1 MRSISRESQTG
12 QAMTEF
18 VVAMIAM
25 VPLLLGVMYLYRYND
40 VKHQTIQASRYAALA
55 QNLDPQYAGI
65 GDETRARFF
74 RDDAQ
79 HPIGHDDKATGSPA
93 LDENPNWMENDGEAL
108 LGSSYADI
116 KVSSSDAG
124 ISSGKIAV
132 VEGAAPPEF
141 KLNDNFGEKTEVE
154 VPLSNVAS
162 FAPLASINIKIGAT
176 TVMAGDA
183 WSGGGS
189 DEINSAM
196 TVGAVPAK
204 TLKWFDNSVFN
215 TLFKL
220 FTDSPAPK
228 FGEVDTDVVPKSDT
242 Q

>member
-1 MRSISRESQTG
+1 
-12 QAMTEF
+12 MTEF

-25 VPLLLGVMYLYRYND
+25 VPLLLGVMYVYRYND
-40 VKHQTIQASRYAALA
+40 IKHQTVQASRYAALA
-55 QNLDPQYAGI
+55 QNLDPQDTGI

-74 RDDAQ
+74 RDDGQ

-108 LGSSYADI
+108 LGSSYSDI
-116 KVSSSDAG
+116 QVSSSNAG
-124 ISSGKIAV
+124 ISSGKILVA
-132 VEGAAPPEF
+132 EAAASPEF
-141 KLNDNFGEKTEVE
+141 GLKDNFGEKTEVE
-154 VPLSNVAS
+154 VPVSNVAS
-162 FAPLASINIKIGAT
+162 FAPLANVNLKIGAT

-204 TLKWFDNSVFN
+204 ALKWFDNSVFN
-215 TLFKL
+215 TLFNL

-228 FGEVDTDVVPKSDT
+228 FGEVDADVVPTSDT
-242 Q
+242 K